1 MTNESYLAAMQA
13 VLEGQPD
20 APVSQINQGWF
31 ARWFIRNF
39 VEPSPGG
46 KRVSAPLQIR
56 PSTRVELSILDRFVA
71 SNGALRKTISQAARK
86 DVNRIRFKNPFV
98 PLIRFTVGT
107 GFQIL
112 TAHERRHLLQ
122 AQRVRNAPSF
132 PASS

>member
-1 MTNESYLAAMQA
+1 M
-13 VLEGQPD
+13 
-20 APVSQINQGWF
+20 
-31 ARWFIRNF
+31 
-39 VEPSPGG
+39 
-46 KRVSAPLQIR
+46 SAPPQIQ
-56 PSTRVELSILDRFVA
+56 PSTRIELSILDRFVA
-71 SNGALRKTISQAARK
+71 SNGALRKAISQAARK

-98 PLIRFTVGT
+98 PLVRFTVGT